1 MRNGRGMEGRRNE
14 GVESEEPFLTSTVH
28 PLLVRKSE
36 KINNMVGWLYYD
48 NYYYFRGYTDEL
60 SKRLVCVQLSAL
72 VRAVGGGNTGEI
84 GYQRLAQLFGVSAQ
98 SDVLLPKLD
107 QLIAACGWTETLI
120 SENGEKVV
128 QISRNANYEVIACFK
143 FIISHKL
150 IFLNLRLA

>member
-1 MRNGRGMEGRRNE
+1 M
-14 GVESEEPFLTSTVH
+14 
-28 PLLVRKSE
+28 
-36 KINNMVGWLYYD
+36 
-48 NYYYFRGYTDEL
+48 
-60 SKRLVCVQLSAL
+60 CVQLSAL

-84 GYQRLAQLFGVSAQ
+84 GYQRLAQLFGVGVSAQ

-107 QLIAACGWTETLI
+107 QLIAACGWTETL

-150 IFLNLRLA
+150 IFWYMRLA

>member
-1 MRNGRGMEGRRNE
+1 M
-14 GVESEEPFLTSTVH
+14 
-28 PLLVRKSE
+28 
-36 KINNMVGWLYYD
+36 
-48 NYYYFRGYTDEL
+48 
-60 SKRLVCVQLSAL
+60 CVQLSAL